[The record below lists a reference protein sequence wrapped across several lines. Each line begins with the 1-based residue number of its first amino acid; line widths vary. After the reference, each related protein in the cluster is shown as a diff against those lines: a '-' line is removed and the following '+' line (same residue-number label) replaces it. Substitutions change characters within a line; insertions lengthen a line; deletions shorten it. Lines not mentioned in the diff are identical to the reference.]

1 MTYMVIDAEKLRSIM
16 LKQGMNGA
24 DLLRKSG
31 ISYITLS
38 RIWKGEEVQIKT
50 VGKLAQALD
59 VSPDYLTQP
68 EVVSDKFEPDRDA
81 LLMRFA
87 TLAEKQ
93 KEFYEKGL
101 DVAAGIV
108 AKELEKIQKQLG

>member
-1 MTYMVIDAEKLRSIM
+1 MIVNRNIIRSIM

-68 EVVSDKFEPDRDA
+68 EVVSDKSEPDRDA

-93 KEFYEKGL
+93 KEFSEKGL
-101 DVAAGIV
+101 DVAAGVV
-108 AKELEKIQKQLG
+108 AKELEKIQKQLGE